1 MYYIS
6 IRFNEVQCNK
16 YSKTVISYRHIDHY
30 IFNFNFNVIDNIL
43 FKLSDIYVRWNIGH
57 YIIYIFACNP
67 YIKTHNLLVK
77 RQPLYNYM
85 IYTSAWISMMGS
97 S

>member
-30 IFNFNFNVIDNIL
+30 IFNFNVIDNIL
-43 FKLSDIYVRWNIGH
+43 FKLSDIYVRQNMGH
-57 YIIYIFACNP
+57 YIIYIFA
-67 YIKTHNLLVK
+67 
-77 RQPLYNYM
+77 
-85 IYTSAWISMMGS
+85 
-97 S
+97 